1 VFANFDRLVVNTKK
15 KAVERAGTYAGFV
28 IDTVKGRNVLM
39 FLDIKI
45 TRMWEH
51 VQWLDLHNYGGFHIC
66 KPEGSTDDAGWY
78 KDRALLDSDTM
89 TNEMNWNIGEYLPP
103 ACREVFLEAIGNYL
117 ERVIEYDDEG
127 EEATKT
133 GRGVVDQTVSNIV
146 FIMKRRNTQQGQST
160 FKSLSNINSSVVY

>member
-28 IDTVKGRNVLM
+28 IDTIRGRNVLM

-66 KPEGSTDDAGWY
+66 KPEESTDEQGWF
-78 KDRALLDSDTM
+78 KDKNLLESDTM
-89 TNEMNWNIGEYLPP
+89 TNEMNWNISEYLPE
-103 ACREVFLEAIGNYL
+103 ACRAVFLEAIGKYL
-117 ERVIEYDDEG
+117 NEVIEYDDE
-127 EEATKT
+127 EEANANKT
-133 GRGVVDQTVSNIV
+133 GRGVVEV
-146 FIMKRRNTQQGQST
+146 
-160 FKSLSNINSSVVY
+160 LNSSWLTRIRKSSRQRLNSFKNSSNTS